1 VRFQIKTCTGV
12 LTWLFVLTLLAGC
25 GATAHFASYDPH
37 FGPTVAS
44 RFRVGTI
51 IDSSDPLKRGDL
63 PPTFNPSTELKT
75 NLEAKLTGGGLIV
88 DATSPDTIA
97 LIPTITDYD
106 PGNAALRW
114 LAPGAG
120 STVLTVRCDIQQHGV
135 SVGKINVRRTVEFG
149 GVYSIGQWSIIFG
162 RVAGD
167 IVDKLKDKVAQ
178 GR

>member
-1 VRFQIKTCTGV
+1 MRAQIKTHTGI
-12 LTWLFVLTLLAGC
+12 LAWLFVLTLLSSC
-25 GATAHFASYDPH
+25 GETAHFASYDAQ
-37 FGPTVAS
+37 FGPTAAS
-44 RFRVGTI
+44 RFRVGTV

-63 PPTFNPSTELKT
+63 SPTFNPSTELKAQ
-75 NLEAKLTGGGLIV
+75 LEAKLVSAGLVV
-88 DATSPDTIA
+88 DAAFPDSIT

-162 RVAGD
+162 RVADD
-167 IVDKLKDKVAQ
+167 IVDKLKDRVAQ
-178 GR
+178 AK